1 MRIHRLRNHNLLA
14 FLALSGLP
22 ALLSFFEKR
31 ILFRK
36 LFAGVAQNY
45 MQKPLVLAVFWVEY
59 FTLFSPYDIPFPL
72 SEEFKEWDFAWA
84 EEEFGLRVKD
94 VDSQVSLF
102 KIFGQLARFIFDFAD
117 AWVDIE
123 SDFDHVVFA
132 VHWGLLDDSSSHW
145 FH

>member
-1 MRIHRLRNHNLLA
+1 VRLAHLLGVASHHIRKRLPISLNLMRIHRLRNHNLLA

-72 SEEFKEWDFAWA
+72 SEEFKEWDFA
-84 EEEFGLRVKD
+84 
-94 VDSQVSLF
+94 
-102 KIFGQLARFIFDFAD
+102 
-117 AWVDIE
+117 
-123 SDFDHVVFA
+123 
-132 VHWGLLDDSSSHW
+132 
-145 FH
+145 